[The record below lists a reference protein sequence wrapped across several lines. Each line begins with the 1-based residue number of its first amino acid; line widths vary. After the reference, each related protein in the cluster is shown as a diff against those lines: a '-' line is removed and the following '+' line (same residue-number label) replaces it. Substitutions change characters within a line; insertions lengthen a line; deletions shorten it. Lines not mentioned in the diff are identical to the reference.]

1 VNWRRQ
7 NPAVDDADSALAP
20 TLLPGQGAVAAPSI
34 PQPPPSGD
42 ETQATM
48 LRWFESAPTRADQT
62 VDLRDRTYLP
72 PQPPPPP
79 MDLSAWMPETMPPP
93 PPGEEGAAA
102 SWYQG
107 PGATPQAPEQPAESW
122 YAGPAG
128 ATPPPMPAAG
138 WFTGDISTA
147 DGVTATPLPS
157 LPIVNAAEATAHDQ
171 AAADPMVAASL
182 APATMAIPLPLAPA
196 DGRSG
201 SGAGP
206 GKIVVLELHGDQAAP
221 THAPVRVLGQ
231 GGPNSPALG
240 IDASGDL
247 KVDAWPG
254 AGTATKQSPA
264 RRLVTML
271 LVLLGVVAGGAVV
284 RSAMNSSEP
293 VKVFGVT
300 LSGGNGQTTSP
311 TSGPTSGP
319 TTAPA
324 SVPSVTQTS
333 VVTKN
338 GVRSTV
344 VQVVPGKTTR
354 STSSA
359 VATSAP
365 PSSTT
370 KASVSPSK
378 SPTTSP
384 TTTSTPPATTPTTP
398 PATTTTSTPPATTTT
413 TPPVTTVPPPTTT
426 LPPASLPPVTPAA
439 G

>member
-1 VNWRRQ
+1 MNWRRQ

-20 TLLPGQGAVAAPSI
+20 TLLPGQGAVAAASI
-34 PQPPPSGD
+34 PPPPSGD

-62 VDLRDRTYLP
+62 IDLRDRTYLP

-79 MDLSAWMPETMPPP
+79 MGLSAWMPETMPPP
-93 PPGEEGAAA
+93 PPGQEGAAA

-122 YAGPAG
+122 YTGPAG
-128 ATPPPMPAAG
+128 ATPAPMPAAG
-138 WFTGDISTA
+138 WFTGDISTV

-157 LPIVNAAEATAHDQ
+157 LPIVNPAEAIAHDQ
-171 AAADPMVAASL
+171 AAADPTVAASL
-182 APATMAIPLPLAPA
+182 APPTMAIPLPVAPA

-206 GKIVVLELHGDQAAP
+206 GKIVVLELHGDQAVP

-231 GGPNSPALG
+231 GGPHSPALG

-254 AGTATKQSPA
+254 AGGASKQSPA

-300 LSGGNGQTTSP
+300 LSEGNGQTTSP
-311 TSGPTSGP
+311 TSGPTKGP
-319 TTAPA
+319 AA
-324 SVPSVTQTS
+324 VPSVTQTS

-344 VQVVPGKTTR
+344 VQVVPGKTTK

-365 PSSTT
+365 PSPTT

-384 TTTSTPPATTPTTP
+384 TTTTTSTPPATTPTTP
-398 PATTTTSTPPATTTT
+398 PATTTTSTPPATTAT
-413 TPPVTTVPPPTTT
+413 TPPATTVPPPTTT
-426 LPPASLPPVTPAA
+426 LPPVSLPPVTPAV